1 MNAMVINSIGRSVV
15 DFAHNEGHHCVAAR
29 PPSAEHDVQA
39 FRCITWISS
48 LVYWKFVPVK
58 LIGHFCVVRID
69 VHINQ
74 ISCFDQAFA
83 GTEVGL
89 YLLKKKSLE
98 LASRGKWRCNARKG
112 NGSSDWY
119 CRLTVTKG
127 ARTNP
132 RQAGR
137 VHTNVRNKRQRSL
150 HNTTRNPFSME

>member
-1 MNAMVINSIGRSVV
+1 MNTIVINSIGRSVV

-29 PPSAEHDVQA
+29 PPGADVQA
-39 FRCITWISS
+39 FKCIVWISS
-48 LVYWKFVPVK
+48 PVYWKFVPVK

-74 ISCFDQAFA
+74 VSCFEQAFT

-98 LASRGKWRCNARKG
+98 LASRGKWRCNTRKG
-112 NGSSDWY
+112 NGSSNRY

-132 RQAGR
+132 RQVR
-137 VHTNVRNKRQRSL
+137 RFHTYVRNKRQRSL
-150 HNTTRNPFSME
+150 HNTTRNPFSIE